1 MPRWTL
7 QDLKEHERRVA
18 DRAARLR
25 AAVPE
30 PDTRG
35 ALERAAP
42 GEAACG
48 CGPDSRY
55 RVTFVVYR
63 VRPLDWDNSFTK
75 PLQDC
80 LVAAGLLPDDNWRV
94 LEGAVRSCKAA
105 SKRDE
110 RTEIVIE
117 RL

>member
-1 MPRWTL
+1 MPRWTSL
-7 QDLKEHERRVA
+7 DLLAYEQRRQGGPVG
-18 DRAARLR
+18 LR
-25 AAVPE
+25 PAQPE
-30 PDTRG
+30 PDSGG

-55 RVTFVVYR
+55 RVTFTVYR

-80 LVAAGLLPDDNWRV
+80 LVESGLLPGDDWRT

-105 SKRDE
+105 SKKDE